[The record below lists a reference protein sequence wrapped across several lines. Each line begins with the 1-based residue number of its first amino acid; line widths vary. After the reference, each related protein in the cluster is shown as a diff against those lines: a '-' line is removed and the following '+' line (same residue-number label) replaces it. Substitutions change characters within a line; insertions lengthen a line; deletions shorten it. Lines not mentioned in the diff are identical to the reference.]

1 MPRKPKAAA
10 PTPSG
15 EPEVLTLDEP
25 APAAAAAITPP
36 PAAAPARDAA
46 SAPAKT
52 RKDGSFADLD
62 GVADRLKREDSREL
76 PIATLLRDCWHQDG
90 EVSPDQVTAAM
101 RLLARDARF
110 SLHAREGVYR
120 AKLALMSPK
129 APPVV
134 RSAAY
139 QAGQAAN
146 AAGKDMFDNPY
157 AGGDESTTLSASQ
170 WEDGWIAAENAKPP
184 AGEEPIAAATL
195 PPGPVLVPPV
205 GSKDGGIITAIDLA
219 GHGMLIQDPVFDP
232 IIGPKAGAEDELDD
246 TPVPDDFDAVPDED
260 GATQPQTQPE
270 GGDDE
275 AGDPTLAKLLAKVD
289 EVLAKTERTADPHA
303 PTVTVHIKPP
313 PNERA
318 EEPIDCRPGWIIAD
332 SAVPKDMESVV
343 RGACAAFEG
352 LLRSLVRAASVPC
365 VVPLSSESAAR
376 LGEPTPTAALANL
389 APVAKASMRDAQ
401 RTQRAK
407 AEALPPADL
416 GIPPADLPAAE
427 LVIAEDHGTVLMP
440 VFQGGVPYALV
451 REGLP
456 DGFGELRKLVT
467 PVAWA
472 RDNELEHGA
481 AKTSAAAVARDLKL
495 ERAGRFAGLV
505 ISAKGRTWVVGSIND
520 AFYVRIG

>member
-25 APAAAAAITPP
+25 AASAAPIVPP

-76 PIATLLRDCWHQDG
+76 PVATLLHDCWHQDG
-90 EVSPDQVTAAM
+90 EISPDQITAAM
-101 RLLARDARF
+101 RLLARDTRF

-195 PPGPVLVPPV
+195 PPGPVLVPPA
-205 GSKDGGIITAIDLA
+205 GSKDGGIITGTDMD
-219 GHGMLIQDPVFDP
+219 GHAMLIEDPVLDP
-232 IIGPKAGAEDELDD
+232 ASGPIAGAEDELDD

-275 AGDPTLAKLLAKVD
+275 AGDPALAKLVARID
-289 EVLAKTERTADPHA
+289 EVLAKTEKPVDPHA
-303 PTVTVHIKPP
+303 PTARIAKPP
-313 PNERA
+313 RNLRA
-318 EEPIDCRPGWIIAD
+318 EETIDCRPGSIID
-332 SAVPKDMESVV
+332 DPAVPMDMEAVV
-343 RGACAAFEG
+343 RSACAAFEG
-352 LLRSLVRAASVPC
+352 LLRSLVRAATASIVC
-365 VVPLSSESAAR
+365 AVPLSPESAAR
-376 LGEPTPTAALANL
+376 FAEATPAAVRANL
-389 APVAKASMRDAQ
+389 APVTKASLRDAQ

-416 GIPPADLPAAE
+416 GIPPTDLPAAE
-427 LVIAEDHGTVLMP
+427 LVIAQDHGTVLMP

-456 DGFGELRKLVT
+456 DGYGELRKLVT
-467 PVAWA
+467 PAAWA
-472 RDNELEHGA
+472 RDNELEHGT
-481 AKTSAAAVARDLKL
+481 AKTSAAAVAKDLKL
-495 ERAGRFAGLV
+495 ERAGRHAGLV
-505 ISAKGRTWVVGSIND
+505 ITGKGRTWVVGPIAD